1 MSESERALRKL
12 QTNETKLIRRLSSI
26 DSIASQNLLSEVRL
40 KYQQLNDELTGKTS
54 VLRGKSGGEYL
65 PYFDSLKAS
74 LSFLIDKKGLPQI
87 FESSKLNDALDEL
100 NEFQNILRQADALKQ
115 FIRERKQELNEI
127 MGHYT
132 SLPRSISQS
141 LKNYSKEVYYY
152 SEQIREY
159 KDMFRDPDKLLSKA
173 LILLNKLPT
182 FQQFMKD
189 HSELGSLF
197 SLSPTYCSALAITGL
212 QTKGEVRQLM
222 AQQIGSGSAN
232 VGRVFGQQ
240 IPTAQSQLD
249 KFKQKINAMGGSSGD
264 IDMPDFKPNAQ
275 HRRTLF
281 KRLEYGTNI
290 QTTKANLVFP
300 STTDLAFTIGYRI
313 DDKKIVGVGIAGKIG
328 WGKDINHVSVTGQGL
343 GVRTFIDIKIKN
355 SFYASG
361 GLECNYQQPFSDI
374 QQLHNL
380 DLWSRSGLIGA
391 TKIVSVK
398 SKIFKK
404 TKIQLLWDFLSYW
417 QLPRTE
423 PIKFRVGYNF

>member
-40 KYQQLNDELTGKTS
+40 KYQQLNDELKGKTS

-65 PYFDSLKAS
+65 PYFDSLKGS

-275 HRRTLF
+275 HRRPLF